1 MKKMLKW
8 VAVLAVLGF
17 FGMMLVKV
25 PALGLA
31 EAEFCGMCHAMDYQV
46 NTYLHS
52 PHAQEA
58 NCGDCHDPHGLVTGS
73 IYAVYTGNGMSIASF
88 PTPSLPRFGPL
99 ISARRSYRAIV
110 CAVTVISWETLVIR
124 ARTGAPIASSAI
136 GTLSIPNSKGEDLFG
151 SFENQAIGPAG
162 SHCRC
167 RGGLALCFLF

>member
-73 IYAVYTGNGMSIASF
+73 MYAVYTGSRDVYRVVTNTI
-88 PTPSLPRFGPL
+88 PS
-99 ISARRSYRAIV
+99 
-110 CAVTVISWETLVIR
+110 EIR
-124 ARTGAPIASSAI
+124 ATDLSKKVIQGNCLRCHGDIMGDIGDTSQNGGAY
-136 GTLSIPNSKGEDLFG
+136 
-151 SFENQAIGPAG
+151 
-162 SHCRC
+162 
-167 RGGLALCFLF
+167 CFQCHRNTVHPK